1 MTMTVEDEEKFLI
14 DQLNG
19 ARFALEQHK
28 KAMSALRFEQNAL
41 EKRLEKVEEAMV
53 DYMKG
58 NGLVKFS
65 NDKVSIS
72 LGKSYVVD
80 VNDIDAVPEEF
91 IRTKVT
97 KEPNKVLIR
106 ELKPQG
112 NWYTIVES
120 DKLTIKGE

>member
-1 MTMTVEDEEKFLI
+1 MTMTIEDEESFLI
-14 DQLNG
+14 DQLNS

-41 EKRLEKVEEAMV
+41 EKRLEEAEQAMV

-65 NDKVSIS
+65 NDKVIIS
-72 LGKSYVVD
+72 LRKSYAVD
-80 VNDIDAVPEEF
+80 VSDIDAVPEEF

-97 KEPNKVLIR
+97 KEPNKGLIR